1 MTEVEKRD
9 LNPETAAELEKLFRA
24 AWEAVLASK
33 ESPVA
38 EISPE
43 ENGPADPP
51 TDASD
56 HKPQTKKPGD

>member
-1 MTEVEKRD
+1 MTKAETRH
-9 LNPETAAELEKLFRA
+9 LTPEQAAGLEKLFRA
-24 AWEAVLASK
+24 AWEAGLASK
-33 ESPVA
+33 ENPVA

-56 HKPQTKKPGD
+56 HKPQRKKPGD